1 MGRTSK
7 PLGVAVEF
15 GARVRRLR
23 LDREWSIERLADR
36 AGLHWTYVG
45 SVERGERNISLHNI
59 CRLAKALGVGADELM
74 AGLERRV

>member
-1 MGRTSK
+1 MGRTEK
-7 PLGVAVEF
+7 PLAAAVAF

-23 LDREWSIERLADR
+23 HDRDWSIEQLADE

-45 SVERGERNISLHNI
+45 SVERGERNVSLQNI

>member
-1 MGRTSK
+1 MGRTEK
-7 PLGVAVEF
+7 PLAAAVEF

-23 LDREWSIERLADR
+23 QDREWSIEHLADE

-45 SVERGERNISLHNI
+45 SVERGERNISLQNI
-59 CRLAKALGVGADELM
+59 CRLAKALGVGADKLM